1 MNFFNLLVN
10 SFTSF
15 TRTNH
20 LFPNKSKI
28 RLPCNLVAICK
39 FIEHQCQL
47 LLPSFDCSL
56 ASISQHLCTVI
67 KYHTTSNTI
76 VFVVNFDIDKLIRQL
91 GNILSKEKCTG
102 AGHDTHLLEIKHHVN
117 ATLGSFNVSLH
128 RLENT
133 ASTNRCQWAAN
144 YTRQRSAKRH
154 VPSKVTSCGVV
165 KDRRVAHGKSN
176 CALKCQSLQCLIR
189 SFPAYIL
196 HARSRA
202 KFGNSAT
209 SAANLLHCL
218 FQVLRLF
225 RGCQV
230 QRTAN
235 SAKSIATPCQF
246 ECLYASKTRHKRSTN
261 KSNHI
266 NRFFVGVIVVSHAR
280 VNIPDKVSC
289 VYFVFRWLESI
300 PNR

>member
-47 LLPSFDCSL
+47 LLTCFSSSST
-56 ASISQHLCTVI
+56 SISKHSCAVF
-67 KYHTTSNTI
+67 KYYAGIRDNCACAVRHQSLLHPI
-76 VFVVNFDIDKLIRQL
+76 VCIANLDIDKRIRQL

-102 AGHDTHLLEIKHHVN
+102 TGHDTHLLEIKHHVN

-133 ASTNRCQWAAN
+133 TSTNRCQWAAN

-154 VPSKVTSCGVV
+154 VPSKVTSCRVV

-176 CALKCQSLQCLIR
+176 YGFKCQSLQCLIR
-189 SFPAYIL
+189 SFPTYIL

-202 KFGNSAT
+202 KLGNSAT

-235 SAKSIATPCQF
+235 SAKRITTPC
-246 ECLYASKTRHKRSTN
+246 
-261 KSNHI
+261 
-266 NRFFVGVIVVSHAR
+266 
-280 VNIPDKVSC
+280 
-289 VYFVFRWLESI
+289 
-300 PNR
+300 